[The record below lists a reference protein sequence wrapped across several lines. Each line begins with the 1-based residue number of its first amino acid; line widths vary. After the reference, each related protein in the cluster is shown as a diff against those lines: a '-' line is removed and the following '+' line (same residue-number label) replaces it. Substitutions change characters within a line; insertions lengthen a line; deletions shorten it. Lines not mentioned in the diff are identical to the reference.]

1 MFFFFKHSESVAQTF
16 QILFFCVCV
25 SVFLFTLAFFATIF
39 TTCFFL
45 HVGWECLGVFQC
57 VSVCGWLCAGVY
69 FIFMLNIVLTRLL
82 DTL

>member
-1 MFFFFKHSESVAQTF
+1 M
-16 QILFFCVCV
+16 CV
-25 SVFLFTLAFFATIF
+25 SFSVYSRIFATIF

-45 HVGWECLGVFQC
+45 HVGWVCLGVFQC
-57 VSVCGWLCAGVY
+57 VCVCGWLCAGVY